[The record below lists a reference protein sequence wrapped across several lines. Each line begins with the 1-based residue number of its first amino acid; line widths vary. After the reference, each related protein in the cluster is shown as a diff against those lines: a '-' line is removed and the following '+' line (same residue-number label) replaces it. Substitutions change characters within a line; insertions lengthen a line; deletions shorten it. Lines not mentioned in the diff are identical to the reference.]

1 MEIALI
7 GTGYWGSK
15 LKLYLEEN
23 PHFNLKYLCDS
34 KTDLNKVWMDDTV
47 EAVVIAT
54 RNDSHY
60 DLTKRALQAGK
71 HVLVE
76 KPLAL
81 NTGQAEEIRMDA
93 RNRGLK
99 VVTEYV
105 FTFSKAL
112 ALAQNMVADGVI
124 GKLLGADF
132 SAKHLGRF
140 GGGSVYWLLG
150 SHWMS
155 VLDMFIPL
163 ETLTFSNHD
172 LVTYDGDIESG
183 VINFNGDG
191 FAGQISVS
199 LNYPGKD
206 VQVVLYGEKGTIT
219 YNPSAA
225 PSLKVVCYDRLRWTV
240 ADKIPRDV
248 VEFNIDESHN
258 LRNTVEY
265 FWDVLCG
272 VKDDNLD
279 RSVKVTQRLN
289 QLTKTTH
296 HKLKK

>member
-1 MEIALI
+1 MKIALI

-15 LKLYLEEN
+15 LKIYLEEN
-23 PHFNLKYLCDS
+23 INFNLKYLCDS
-34 KTDLNKVWMDDTV
+34 KTDLKEVWADDEV
-47 EAVVIAT
+47 EAVVVAT

-60 DLTKRALQAGK
+60 DLTRRALEAGK

-81 NTGQAEEIRMDA
+81 KARQAEAVRMNA
-93 RNRGLK
+93 RARGLK

-112 ALAQNMVADGVI
+112 ALAQKTVAEGDI
-124 GKLLGADF
+124 GRLLGVDF

-155 VLDMFIPL
+155 VLDMFMPL
-163 ETLTFSNHD
+163 ETLTFSRHD
-172 LVTYDGDIESG
+172 LVVYDGEVESG
-183 VINFNGDG
+183 VIGFDGDG

-199 LNYPGKD
+199 LNHPEKE
-206 VQVVLYGEKGTIT
+206 VQATLYGEKGTVT
-219 YNPSAA
+219 YSPSVNPS
-225 PSLKVVCYDRLRWTV
+225 LRVVLYERPRWTI
-240 ADKIPRDV
+240 ADKIPRKV
-248 VEFNIDESHN
+248 TEFSLGESHN

-272 VKDDNLD
+272 VKEDNLE
-279 RSVKVTQRLN
+279 RSVKVTQLLD
-289 QLTKTTH
+289 QLH
-296 HKLKK
+296 G